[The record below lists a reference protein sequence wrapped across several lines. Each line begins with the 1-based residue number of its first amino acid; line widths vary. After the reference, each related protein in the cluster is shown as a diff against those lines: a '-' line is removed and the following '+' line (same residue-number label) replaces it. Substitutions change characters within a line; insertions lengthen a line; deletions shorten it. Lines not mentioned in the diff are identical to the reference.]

1 MSGYALVLRDEVVA
15 VVQQDGEFDEGQH
28 NASFTSSPEN
38 IPEGYQYI
46 YYDTV
51 IHDPDLRFKVG
62 EIFTGELF
70 EEKYPPTISALISR
84 VEGKIHSKSIEL
96 IDSDF
101 EYKGNVYQVKS
112 TDMTNILQ
120 KLVDVALDENIEN
133 VHWITKD
140 NETVLLTRN
149 DFIELCK
156 SIGARKEGIIF
167 TRRQMKDSLVNM
179 SREELMSYEV
189 DYGLNL

>member
-15 VVQQDGEFDEGQH
+15 VVQQDGEFDEEQH

-38 IPEGYQYI
+38 IPEGEQYI
-46 YYDTV
+46 YYDSV
-51 IHDPDLRFKVG
+51 IHDPYLRFKVG
-62 EIFTGELF
+62 EIYTGELF
-70 EEKYPPTISALISR
+70 EEKYPPAISELISK
-84 VEGKIHSKSIEL
+84 VEGVIHSKSIEL

-101 EYKGNVYQVKS
+101 EYKGNVYQVQP

-120 KLVDVALDENIEN
+120 KLVDVALDENIKN

-149 DFIELCK
+149 DFIEFGK
-156 SIGARKEGIIF
+156 SIGDRKEGIIF
-167 TRRQMKDSLVNM
+167 ARRQMKDSLVNM

-189 DYGLNL
+189 DYGHNL

>member
-1 MSGYALVLRDEVVA
+1 MSGYALVLQNEVVA
-15 VVQQDGEFDEGQH
+15 VVKQDGEFDKEQH

-38 IPEGYQYI
+38 IPEGNQYI
-46 YYDTV
+46 YYDSV

-70 EEKYPPTISALISR
+70 EEKYPPAISELISR
-84 VEGKIHSKSIEL
+84 VESEIHSKSIEL

-101 EYKGNVYQVKS
+101 EFNGNLYQAKP

-120 KLVDVALDENIEN
+120 KLVDVALDENIQN
-133 VHWITKD
+133 VHWITK
-140 NETVLLTRN
+140 NNQTILLTRN
-149 DFIELCK
+149 EFIEFGK